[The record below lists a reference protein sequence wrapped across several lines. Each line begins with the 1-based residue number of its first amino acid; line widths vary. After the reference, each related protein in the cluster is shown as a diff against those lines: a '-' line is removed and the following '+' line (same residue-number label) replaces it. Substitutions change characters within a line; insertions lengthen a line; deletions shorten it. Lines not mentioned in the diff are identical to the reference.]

1 MSIDVAITVLQSPA
15 GEVRIFRNLEDLSHA
30 AASLFTD
37 FADKA
42 VKDHGRFSA
51 ALSGGSTPKKLYS
64 LLAEPKSATRI
75 PWHDVHLFWGDER
88 CVPPDHPDS
97 NYGMVREVL
106 QRNITIPPGNV
117 HRIRGEIPPEEAAA
131 EYEAVL
137 REFFRIGREKLPRFD
152 LALLG
157 LGEDG
162 HTASLFPG
170 SPVLDESER
179 LAVASYVAKLDA
191 HRVSL
196 TLPVLNH
203 AAAVA
208 FLVVGER
215 KRSIVSRVARHP
227 DENSVLPAQ
236 RVQPLGGKL
245 LWLLDEAAASDLV
258 R

>member
-1 MSIDVAITVLQSPA
+1 M
-15 GEVRIFRNLEDLSHA
+15 
-30 AASLFTD
+30 
-37 FADKA
+37 
-42 VKDHGRFSA
+42 
-51 ALSGGSTPKKLYS
+51 LYS
-64 LLAEPKSATRI
+64 VLAEEEFSKRI
-75 PWHDVHLFWGDER
+75 PWRAVHLFWGDER
-88 CVPPDHPDS
+88 CVQPDAPDS

-106 QRNITIPPGNV
+106 LRNITIPAGNV

-170 SPVLDESER
+170 SPVLDESGR

-203 AAAVA
+203 AAVIT
-208 FLVVGER
+208 FLVAGER
-215 KRSIVSRVARHP
+215 KQSAVSRVVRHP
-227 DENSVLPAQ
+227 DEDGELPAQ
-236 RVQPLGGKL
+236 RVRPAGGRL
-245 LWLLDEAAASDLV
+245 VWFLDEAVGAGIRPASP
-258 R
+258 